1 MAVLCVLFFMAH
13 TAAAAGSAAA
23 NIGID
28 RTLSRCSLSAATT
41 CIKRANQT
49 MASTVD
55 SAIEGKTS
63 HFRAAQDGSMELADE
78 KGNALAV
85 DLSGASGAVAMVAH
99 LGKAKPFRANKA
111 KVAERRIVCNK

>member
-1 MAVLCVLFFMAH
+1 
-13 TAAAAGSAAA
+13 
-23 NIGID
+23 
-28 RTLSRCSLSAATT
+28 
-41 CIKRANQT
+41 
-49 MASTVD
+49 
-55 SAIEGKTS
+55 
-63 HFRAAQDGSMELADE
+63 MELADE